1 MNFKAICEN
10 WKIIRSI
17 NNSEIINLKVMGT
30 SRSMQKKFLLKLEIM
45 TIYLLKLELLTFR
58 CMPFMFKYMYMHMA
72 VCIKD
77 PLQFTYIIEII
88 PSQ

>member
-1 MNFKAICEN
+1 
-10 WKIIRSI
+10 
-17 NNSEIINLKVMGT
+17 
-30 SRSMQKKFLLKLEIM
+30 M